1 MECKLKNLSRPSDLN
16 AAVEGQRREG
26 RRGYED
32 SALPLMFPGQSPGSP
47 GFPYPLPLIRP
58 GSSDEPRLP
67 MLPPPGLSGLT
78 PSHIPGLN
86 PLDVTRLTLMKMMKE
101 NQLSQLKTFPQFE
114 KDSFAEDRLGTPTK
128 SLPKDDSDK
137 DEESKPGDDDDD
149 KRKLVVCIEINSVK
163 YQGIL
168 FAQPPKVSDNV
179 VQS

>member
-1 MECKLKNLSRPSDLN
+1 MKNFSRPSDLN

-32 SALPLMFPGQSPGSP
+32 SPLPLMFPGQSPGSP

-67 MLPPPGLSGLT
+67 MLPPPGLTGLT
-78 PSHIPGLN
+78 PPHIPGLN

-101 NQLSQLKTFPQFE
+101 NQLSQLKSFPQFD
-114 KDSFAEDRLGTPTK
+114 KDSLAEDRLSTPTK
-128 SLPKDDSDK
+128 SLPKDDSEK
-137 DEESKPGDDDDD
+137 DEAEESKPGDEDD

-168 FAQPPKVSDNV
+168 FAQSPKVSDNI